1 VGDGR
6 VEVFPGNYEDYQWR
20 KQRST
25 EDQSGESSGR
35 PDPTLSDVPGYTEQ
49 KSESRKRLNPI
60 KMKQMQERCQQME
73 EEIAVLE
80 DGIAECEHELQSF
93 VSAAETQRQT
103 ELLAQRRADLVALM
117 AEWEGL
123 SQALETSG

>member
-1 VGDGR
+1 
-6 VEVFPGNYEDYQWR
+6 
-20 KQRST
+20 
-25 EDQSGESSGR
+25 
-35 PDPTLSDVPGYTEQ
+35 LLDVPGYTEQ

-60 KMKQMQERCQQME
+60 KMKQMQDRCQQLE
-73 EEIAVLE
+73 SGIAELE